1 MLTVLI
7 LIHLMVVIAMI
18 GTVLL
23 QRSEG
28 GGLGVG
34 QTGGFLSSRGTA
46 NVLTRTTAILATAF
60 FATSLALSIVAG
72 IERKPQSILQNNSE
86 APAEP
91 TPGAPSTAPTTLGGR
106 GILDL
111 PQNQGQP
118 APQGQPPAQS
128 QAPAPP
134 RQSQTQPPSQS
145 QPPARPSGQ
154 QAPQPK

>member
-7 LIHLMVVIAMI
+7 LIHLMVVMAMI

-28 GGLGVG
+28 GGLGMG

-60 FATSLALSIVAG
+60 FATSLALSFVAG
-72 IERKPQSILQNNSE
+72 LDRKPHSILQNNSE
-86 APAEP
+86 APAEQPSGPPP
-91 TPGAPSTAPTTLGGR
+91 TSAPTNLGGR

-111 PQNQGQP
+111 PQGQQ
-118 APQGQPPAQS
+118 APQGQPQS
-128 QAPAPP
+128 QPATPP
-134 RQSQTQPPSQS
+134 QQSQN
-145 QPPARPSGQ
+145 QPPARPQG
-154 QAPQPK
+154 APVPPKK

>member
-18 GTVLL
+18 GAVLL

-72 IERKPQSILQNNSE
+72 LDRKPQSILQNNSE
-86 APAEP
+86 TPAEQP
-91 TPGAPSTAPTTLGGR
+91 PGQPPANAPTNLGGR

-111 PQNQGQP
+111 PQGQQ
-118 APQGQPPAQS
+118 APQGQPQGQPA
-128 QAPAPP
+128 APP
-134 RQSQTQPPSQS
+134 QQSQS
-145 QPPARPSGQ
+145 QPPGRSQGAQTP
-154 QAPQPK
+154 PKK